1 MKRQPSGR
9 WRGARQS
16 VVIPDTVLRARWI
29 EAETIQLKR
38 IGLTFDAIADQI
50 TRIGRSQAQPII
62 ASPAG
67 VTFPADFQISRQAC
81 HKAFRKT
88 IAREPSLAV
97 DAFRRLDS
105 ARCEEMFASLQPGV
119 RKGNPRAVEASVK
132 VLRHLAQL
140 NGYAAPQRHELTGKD
155 GKPLTLVEL
164 LQAVGPIE
172 DEEQQQS

>member
-1 MKRQPSGR
+1 MKRQPNGR

-16 VVIPDTVLRARWI
+16 VVISETVLRARWI

-50 TRIGRSQAQPII
+50 TRIGRGQAQPII
-62 ASPAG
+62 AIPVR

-97 DAFRRLDS
+97 DEFRRLDS

-132 VLRHLAQL
+132 VLRHLAQI
-140 NGYAAPQRHELTGKD
+140 NGYTAPERHELTG
-155 GKPLTLVEL
+155 
-164 LQAVGPIE
+164 
-172 DEEQQQS
+172 